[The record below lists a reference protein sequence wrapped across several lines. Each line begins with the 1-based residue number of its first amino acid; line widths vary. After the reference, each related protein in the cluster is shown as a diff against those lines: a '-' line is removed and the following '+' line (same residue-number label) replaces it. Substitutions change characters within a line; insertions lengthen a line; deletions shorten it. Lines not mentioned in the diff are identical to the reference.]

1 MSIEVLDGSFAA
13 SLWAHAWGDSLVET
27 AVVHGA
33 LDWGW
38 RRQGVGV
45 VFEISFAGDAAWQ
58 RFRASD
64 TVRAAL
70 HTAPDPT
77 AVIVYR
83 GRGGSSETAERRRPR
98 PWRGSGASALPFPLG
113 EFVVEEDFRVFSG
126 DVEGRRATARR

>member
-13 SLWAHAWGDSLVET
+13 SLWAHAWGDSLVES

-45 VFEISFAGDAAWQ
+45 VFELELPTDAAWG
-58 RFRASD
+58 RFRTSD

-70 HTAPDPT
+70 DAAPDPT

-83 GRGGSSETAERRRPR
+83 GRAGSTGAAERRRPR
-98 PWRGSGASALPFPLG
+98 PWRGSGAAAPAMPLG

-126 DVEGRRATARR
+126 DVEGRRVNARR